1 MFVGQDAG
9 AIRGLREQLSAA
21 VSALDLGCCLPSA
34 AVELVHEGDQIERL
48 GRAIKTLAAA
58 KVAQSP
64 VWQTGGARSPEDWLA
79 EATGTS
85 KTDAADTITTG
96 QRLDELPATADALRA
111 GKLSSQQAKAITD
124 AASTDPTAEQ
134 RLLERAETGSLG
146 ELRNEARR
154 TKAAAAPDP
163 DATRQRIHAK
173 RSFRHWVDPDGV
185 GHLHASGTPD
195 TIARMAARVAHR
207 AGKIFDIARRAGTRE
222 PLEAYAFDAL
232 AELIN
237 QDGAGPGLPVG
248 SDAKIIVR
256 VDHSALMRG
265 HAVDGETCEIAG
277 IGPIPVS
284 VVREWMDDAF
294 ITAVLTEGE
303 DVTKVVHLGRRFT
316 AKQRTALQWRD
327 PECCVQSCTTTLR
340 LEYDHD
346 TGWADTHTTTVDD
359 GDRVCHLHH
368 KRKTAGWY
376 LAAADPHGKRPLLPP
391 NHPDHPFQV
400 AGRRAH
406 SSDPPPLAG

>member
-1 MFVGQDAG
+1 MFVVRDATV
-9 AIRGLREQLSAA
+9 ISGLREQLSAT
-21 VSALDLGCCLPSA
+21 VSGLDLGCCLPSA
-34 AVELVHEGDQIERL
+34 AVELVQEGDRIERL

-64 VWQTGGARSPEDWLA
+64 AWQTGGARSPEDWLA
-79 EATGTS
+79 EVTGTS

-96 QRLDELPATADALRA
+96 QRLEELPATEKAVRA
-111 GKLSSQQAKAITD
+111 GKLSGQQAKAVTD
-124 AASTDPTAEQ
+124 AASADPSAEQ
-134 RLLERAETGSLG
+134 RLLKRAETGSLG

-154 TKAAAAPDP
+154 TKAAADPDP
-163 DATRQRIHAK
+163 EATRQRIHAK
-173 RSFRHWVDPDGV
+173 RSCRHWVDPDGV

-207 AGKIFDIARRAGTRE
+207 ATRIFDIARRAGTRE

-237 QDGAGPGLPVG
+237 HDGAGPGLPVG

-256 VDHSALMRG
+256 VDHSALLRG
-265 HAVDGETCEIAG
+265 HAEAGETCEIAG

-294 ITAVLTEGE
+294 IAAVLTDGE

-327 PECCVQSCTTTLR
+327 PECCVQGCTTTLR

-376 LAAADPHGKRPLLPP
+376 LAAAAPHSKRPLLPP

-406 SSDPPPLAG
+406 SSDPPPLAS